1 VGCVIVRDGVT
12 LGEGWHRLRGDEHAE
27 AAALRDAR
35 ERGNDVHGATAF
47 VTLEPCDHTG
57 ATPPCS
63 RALIDAGIARV
74 VVGALDPNPKTAKA
88 GMRRLLDAG
97 LDVDLVDDAAARSLI
112 ARFAWTITRDVPY
125 ITLKMAMSLD
135 AFVTSRPGV
144 REQLTGPAAQR
155 RVRRL
160 RAENDAV
167 MVGAGTVRVDDPLLT
182 VRPHVS
188 RRKPYLRIVVC
199 EHEPI
204 PVTARV
210 LAMPDDAPRGSYAPT
225 IVLAPA
231 GARAAFAAL
240 SDVADVLFVGDEDAR
255 ELDLAAAMRALR
267 ARGITTVLCEGGPT
281 LAGRLIER
289 GLIARAMWFVAPVML
304 GGPDA
309 VPVLAGAD
317 PRELDGWTYSGP
329 EAVGDDMLLAACAC
343 SPD

>member
-12 LGEGWHRLRGDEHAE
+12 LGEGWHRRRGEEHAE
-27 AAALRDAR
+27 AGALRDAR
-35 ERGNDVHGATAF
+35 QRGNDVRGATAF

-63 RALIDAGIARV
+63 LALIDAGIARV
-74 VVGALDPNPKTAKA
+74 VVGALDPNPKTAEG
-88 GMRRLLDAG
+88 GMRRLRAAG
-97 LDVDLVDDAAARSLI
+97 LDVELIDDPAAQALV
-112 ARFAWTITRDVPY
+112 ARFAWTVARDLPY

-144 REQLTGPAAQR
+144 REQLTGAAAQR
-155 RVRRL
+155 RVQRL

-188 RRKPYLRIVVC
+188 RRKPYTRIVVC
-199 EHEPI
+199 EREPI
-204 PVTARV
+204 PVTSRV
-210 LAMPDDAPRGSYAPT
+210 LNDPDDAPPGAYART

-231 GARAAFAAL
+231 GAREAFAAL
-240 SDVADVLFVGDEDAR
+240 IDVADVLFIGGNDAH
-255 ELDLAAAMRALR
+255 ELDLTAAMRALR

-289 GLIARAMWFVAPVML
+289 GLIARALWFVAPVML
-304 GGPDA
+304 GGGDA
-309 VPVLAGAD
+309 VPVLAGTD
-317 PRELDGWTYSGP
+317 LHQLDGWTFSRP
-329 EAVGDDMLLAACAC
+329 EPVGDDMLLEASAC